1 MYKAEAVLKVKNGD
15 GTYNDPLEWWKKRS
29 GVFPKLSEMALRL
42 LSVPATSAPSE
53 RIFSMAKQIITDKR
67 NRLDPSTAG
76 DLIFL
81 HDSID
86 ILNEHGIRVVE

>member
-1 MYKAEAVLKVKNGD
+1 MTV
-15 GTYNDPLEWWKKRS
+15 
-29 GVFPKLSEMALRL
+29 RL
-42 LSVPATSAPSE
+42 LCVPATSAPSE
-53 RIFSMAKQIITDKR
+53 RIFSMAKHIISDKR

-86 ILNEHGIRVVE
+86 IMNEYGIRVVE